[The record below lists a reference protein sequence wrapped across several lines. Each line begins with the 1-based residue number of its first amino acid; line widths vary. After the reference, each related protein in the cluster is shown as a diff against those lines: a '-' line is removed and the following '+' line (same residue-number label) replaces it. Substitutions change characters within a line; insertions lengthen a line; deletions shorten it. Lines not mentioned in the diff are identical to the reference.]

1 MFYDLASTSWGT
13 EEIDAM
19 QRVIKTGM
27 FTMGEQV
34 RRFETDFAKKFEVKH
49 ALMVS
54 SGSAANLVGVGALFF
69 TKDRPLQ
76 RGDEV
81 IVPAISWSTTY
92 YPLQQYGLR
101 LRFVDVELDTLNL
114 DVSKLEAALTPKT
127 RMVVA
132 VSIRCQLL

>member
-19 QRVIKTGM
+19 QRVIKIGM

-34 RRFETDFAKKFEVKH
+34 RRFETDFAEKFEVKH

-76 RGDEV
+76 RGAHQHPEG
-81 IVPAISWSTTY
+81 P
-92 YPLQQYGLR
+92 PRPGHQPGFCR
-101 LRFVDVELDTLNL
+101 LFWRRCAFVDEPA
-114 DVSKLEAALTPKT
+114 S
-127 RMVVA
+127 R
-132 VSIRCQLL
+132 I